1 MVEELVVVHRYISA
15 LIINFLY
22 QGKLSCLC
30 HNSQYGLFRWALK
43 NALASRVKCK
53 NSQSY
58 CILLSELRKPERA
71 YSVNRP

>member
-43 NALASRVKCK
+43 NAM
-53 NSQSY
+53 N
-58 CILLSELRKPERA
+58 
-71 YSVNRP
+71 